1 MKKRNAVS
9 NLGTTPPRAREP
21 ASTLRRR
28 LLGAAGASAA
38 LIASG
43 AGIAQPQAYPN
54 KRVRMLVGFAP
65 GGIVDTLG
73 RLLADRLTRTMGQPF
88 VVENRPGAGGNLA
101 TGLVARAKGDPYTI
115 MLGSSGPLAVSPT
128 TEADLGFDPLVDLI
142 PITIVA
148 KTPLV
153 VVVPAS
159 SPHKDLQSL
168 IQAMKKAPKEVL
180 YPTPGV
186 GSPQLLAQEAFR
198 QRVGF
203 AASPVHYTGSAQTV
217 MAVLANEFPF
227 TIENPLL
234 TLGHIRAG
242 KLRAL
247 AVTSKVR
254 APLLPDVPTMS
265 ESGLEGFEAGGW
277 YGLVAP
283 AGIPAEIVNHLHA
296 ETVNALKEPEM
307 ARRIAEMASPNI
319 TSTPQ
324 EFRDFIAA
332 ETQKWRS
339 VLLAAKKPG

>member
-1 MKKRNAVS
+1 MTS
-9 NLGTTPPRAREP
+9 
-21 ASTLRRR
+21 RRQV
-28 LLGAAGASAA
+28 LGATVAAAA
-38 LIASG
+38 LAASG
-43 AGIAQPQAYPN
+43 AGFAQSQAYPN
-54 KRVRMLVGFAP
+54 KRVRILVGFAP
-65 GGIVDTLG
+65 GGIVDVLG
-73 RLLADRLTRTMGQPF
+73 RLLADRLSKSMGQPF

-101 TGLVARAKGDPYTI
+101 TGLVARAKGDPYTL

-128 TEADLGFDPLVDLI
+128 TEADLGYDPLVDLT

-159 SPHKDLQSL
+159 SSHKDLQSL
-168 IQAMKKAPKEVL
+168 MQAMKKSSQEVL

-203 AASPVHYTGSAQTV
+203 AAAPVHYNGSAPAV
-217 MAVLANEFPF
+217 MAVLAGEFPF

-234 TLGHIRAG
+234 VLGHIKAG

-247 AVTSKVR
+247 AVTSRQR
-254 APLLPDVPTMS
+254 APLLADVPTVS
-265 ESGLEGFEAGGW
+265 ESGLEGYEAGGW
-277 YGLVAP
+277 YGFIGP
-283 AGIPAEIVNHLHA
+283 AGLPTEIVNQLHA
-296 ETVNALKEPEM
+296 EAVAALKEPEM

-319 TSTPQ
+319 TSTPE
-324 EFRDFIAA
+324 EFRAFIAA

-339 VLLAAKKPG
+339 VLQAAKKPA

>member
-1 MKKRNAVS
+1 MSKPQTRRLQS
-9 NLGTTPPRAREP
+9 TT
-21 ASTLRRR
+21 RRR
-28 LLGAAGASAA
+28 LLAAAGATATLA
-38 LIASG
+38 VTR
-43 AGIAQPQAYPN
+43 AGFAQSQAYPN
-54 KRVRMLVGFAP
+54 KRVRILVGFAP
-65 GGIVDTLG
+65 GGIVDTLA
-73 RLLADRLTRTMGQPF
+73 RLLADRLTKTMGQPF

-128 TEADLGFDPLVDLI
+128 TESDLGYDPLVDLI

-153 VVVPAS
+153 VVVPAV

-168 IQAMKKAPKEVL
+168 IQAMKKEPKEVL

-203 AASPVHYTGSAQTV
+203 AASPVHYTGSAQAV
-217 MAVLANEFPF
+217 MAVLTNEFPF

-234 TLGHIRAG
+234 TLGHIKAG

-247 AVTSKVR
+247 AVTSKQR

-265 ESGLEGFEAGGW
+265 ESGLDGFEAGGW
-277 YGLVAP
+277 YGLIAP
-283 AGIPAEIVNHLHA
+283 AGIPQDVVNQLHA
-296 ETVNALKEPEM
+296 ETVAALKEPEM

-324 EFRDFIAA
+324 EFKDFIAA

-339 VLLAAKKPG
+339 VLMAAKKPA

>member
-1 MKKRNAVS
+1 MKPDS
-9 NLGTTPPRAREP
+9 IH
-21 ASTLRRR
+21 RRR
-28 LLGAAGASAA
+28 LLAAGSAA
-38 LIASG
+38 AALVASR
-43 AGIAQPQAYPN
+43 AGFAQAPYPA
-54 KRVRMLVGFAP
+54 KSVKILVGFAP

-73 RLLADRLTRTMGQPF
+73 RLLADRLTKQTGQPF

-168 IQAMKKAPKEVL
+168 IAAMKKEPKEVL

-198 QRVGF
+198 QRAGF
-203 AASPVHYTGSAQTV
+203 AASPVHYTGSAQAV
-217 MAVLANEFPF
+217 MAVLANEFQF

-234 TLGHIRAG
+234 TLGHIKAG

-247 AVTSKVR
+247 AVTSRER
-254 APLLPDVPTMS
+254 APLLPDVPTMA
-265 ESGLEGFEAGGW
+265 EVGLAGFEAGGW
-277 YGLVAP
+277 YGVVAP
-283 AGIPAEIVNHLHA
+283 AGIPPAVVSKLHA
-296 ETVNALKEPEM
+296 ETVAALKEPEM

-324 EFRDFIAA
+324 EFKEFIAA
-332 ETQKWRS
+332 ETQKWKS
-339 VLLAAKKPG
+339 VLLAAKKPA

>member
-1 MKKRNAVS
+1 MLFRSATA
-9 NLGTTPPRAREP
+9 LA
-21 ASTLRRR
+21 ASR
-28 LLGAAGASAA
+28 
-38 LIASG
+38 
-43 AGIAQPQAYPN
+43 AGIAQSQGYPN
-54 KRVRMLVGFAP
+54 KRVRILVGFAP

-73 RLLADRLTRTMGQPF
+73 RLLADRLTRTLGQPF
-88 VVENRPGAGGNLA
+88 VVENRPGAGANLA
-101 TGLVARAKGDPYTI
+101 TGLVARAKGDPYTLL
-115 MLGSSGPLAVSPT
+115 LGSSGPLAVSPT
-128 TEADLGFDPLVDLI
+128 TETDLGFDPLVDLI
-142 PITIVA
+142 PITIMA

-153 VVVPAS
+153 VVVPAN

-168 IQAMKKAPKEVL
+168 IQAMKKSTQEVL

-203 AASPVHYTGSAQTV
+203 AAAPVHYNGSAPAV
-217 MAVLANEFPF
+217 MAVLSNEFPF

-234 TLGHIRAG
+234 TLGHIKAG

-247 AVTSKVR
+247 AVTSKQR

-283 AGIPAEIVNHLHA
+283 AGIPAEIVNQLHA
-296 ETVNALKEPEM
+296 ETVAALKEPEM

-324 EFRDFIAA
+324 EFKEFIAA

-339 VLLAAKKPG
+339 VLLAAKKPA

>member
-1 MKKRNAVS
+1 MKTRKPVS
-9 NLGTTPPRAREP
+9 IV
-21 ASTLRRR
+21 RRK
-28 LLGAAGASAA
+28 LLAAAGAGTA
-38 LIASG
+38 LAASG
-43 AGIAQPQAYPN
+43 AGFAQSQAYPN
-54 KRVRMLVGFAP
+54 KRVRILVGFAP

-73 RLLADRLTRTMGQPF
+73 RLLADRLTRQMGQPF
-88 VVENRPGAGGNLA
+88 VVENRPGAGANLA
-101 TGLVARAKGDPYTI
+101 TGLVARAKGDPYTLL
-115 MLGSSGPLAVSPT
+115 LGSSGPLAVSPT
-128 TEADLGFDPLVDLI
+128 TEKDLGFDPLVDLI
-142 PITIVA
+142 PVTIMA

-168 IQAMKKAPKEVL
+168 IQAMKSAPKEVL

-203 AASPVHYTGSAQTV
+203 AASPVHYTGSPAAV
-217 MAVLANEFPF
+217 MAVLSGEFAF

-234 TLGHIRAG
+234 TLGHIKAG

-247 AVTSKVR
+247 AVTSKTR

-283 AGIPAEIVNHLHA
+283 AGIPQDIVNQLHA
-296 ETVNALKEPEM
+296 ETVTALKEPDF

-324 EFRDFIAA
+324 EFKEFIAE
-332 ETQKWRS
+332 ETKKWRS
-339 VLLAAKKPG
+339 VLLAAKKPA

>member
-1 MKKRNAVS
+1 MKRS
-9 NLGTTPPRAREP
+9 NPS
-21 ASTLRRR
+21 STQRRR
-28 LLGAAGASAA
+28 LLTAAGAGAMLA
-38 LIASG
+38 ASG
-43 AGIAQPQAYPN
+43 VGFAQSPAYPA
-54 KRVRMLVGFAP
+54 KSVKILVGFAP

-73 RLLADRLTRTMGQPF
+73 RLLADRLTKQMGQAF

-153 VVVPAS
+153 VVVPAT

-168 IQAMKKAPKEVL
+168 IAAMKKEPKEVL

-198 QRVGF
+198 QRAGF
-203 AASPVHYTGSAQTV
+203 AASPVHYTGSAQAV
-217 MAVLANEFPF
+217 MAVLANEFQF

-234 TLGHIRAG
+234 TLGHIKAG

-247 AVTSKVR
+247 AVTSRER
-254 APLLPDVPTMS
+254 APLLPDVPTMA
-265 ESGLEGFEAGGW
+265 EAGLAGFEAGGW
-277 YGLVAP
+277 YGVVAP
-283 AGIPAEIVNHLHA
+283 AGIPPAVVSKLHA
-296 ETVNALKEPEM
+296 ESVAALKEPEM

-324 EFRDFIAA
+324 EFKEFIAA
-332 ETQKWRS
+332 ETQKWKS
-339 VLLAAKKPG
+339 VLLAAKKPA

>member
-1 MKKRNAVS
+1 MTSRRTV
-9 NLGTTPPRAREP
+9 
-21 ASTLRRR
+21 LRVT
-28 LLGAAGASAA
+28 AAA
-38 LIASG
+38 LALAASG
-43 AGIAQPQAYPN
+43 PGFAQSQAYPN
-54 KRVRMLVGFAP
+54 KRVRVLVGFAP
-65 GGIVDTLG
+65 GGIVDTLA

-153 VVVPAS
+153 VVVPAA
-159 SPHKDLQSL
+159 SPHRDLQSL
-168 IQAMKKAPKEVL
+168 IRAMKREPKEVL

-203 AASPVHYTGSAQTV
+203 AASPVHYTGSAQAV

-234 TLGHIRAG
+234 TLGHIKAG

-247 AVTSKVR
+247 AVTSRQR

-265 ESGLEGFEAGGW
+265 ESGIEGFEAGGW
-277 YGLVAP
+277 YGVVAP
-283 AGIPAEIVNHLHA
+283 AGIPAEIVNQLHA
-296 ETVNALKEPEM
+296 ETVAALKEPEM

-324 EFRDFIAA
+324 EFREFIAA
-332 ETQKWRS
+332 ETQKWKS
-339 VLLAAKKPG
+339 VLLAAKKPA

>member
-1 MKKRNAVS
+1 MKARKAVS
-9 NLGTTPPRAREP
+9 MV
-21 ASTLRRR
+21 RRK
-28 LLGAAGASAA
+28 LLAAAGAAAA
-38 LIASG
+38 LAASG
-43 AGIAQPQAYPN
+43 AGFAQPQAYPN
-54 KRVRMLVGFAP
+54 KRVRILVGFAP
-65 GGIVDTLG
+65 GGIVDTLA

-101 TGLVARAKGDPYTI
+101 TGLLARAKGDPYTI

-153 VVVPAS
+153 VVVPAG

-168 IQAMKKAPKEVL
+168 IVAMKKAPKEVL

-203 AASPVHYTGSAQTV
+203 AASPVHYTGSAQSV

-234 TLGHIRAG
+234 TLGHIKAG

-247 AVTSKVR
+247 AVTSRQR

-265 ESGLEGFEAGGW
+265 ESGLDGFEAGGW
-277 YGLVAP
+277 YGVVAP
-283 AGIPAEIVNHLHA
+283 AGIPQDIVNQLHA
-296 ETVNALKEPEM
+296 ESVNALKEPEM

-324 EFRDFIAA
+324 EFKEFIAE
-332 ETQKWRS
+332 ETKKWRS
-339 VLLAAKKPG
+339 VLLAAKKPA